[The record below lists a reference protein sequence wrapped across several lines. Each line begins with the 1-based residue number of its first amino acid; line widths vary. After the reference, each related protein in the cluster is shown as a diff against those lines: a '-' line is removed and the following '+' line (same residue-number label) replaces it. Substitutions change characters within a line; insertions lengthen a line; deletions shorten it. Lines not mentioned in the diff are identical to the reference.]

1 MSESDVSEKH
11 GKCLCGAV
19 RVTAK
24 AASNHVGAC
33 HCRMCRRWSGGPYVE
48 INCGSDVTFKGQ
60 EHISVFGSS
69 DWAERG
75 FCAKCGTHLF
85 YRIKQTK
92 DHMMPAGLFDSDEG
106 ALTFTTQVFV
116 DEKPDYYS
124 FANNTQNMTGPEIF
138 AMFAQDD
145 Q

>member
-1 MSESDVSEKH
+1 MSDVSEKY

-19 RVTAK
+19 SITAK

-48 INCGSDVTFKGQ
+48 INCGTEVSFAGQ
-60 EHISVFGSS
+60 ENISVFSSS

-85 YRIKQTK
+85 YRIKETK
-92 DHMMPAGLFDSDEG
+92 EHMMPVGLFECDEG
-106 ALTFTTQVFV
+106 TLAFTTQVFV
-116 DEKPDYYS
+116 DEKPSYYS
-124 FANNTQNMTGPEIF
+124 FANETQNMTGPEIF
-138 AMFAQDD
+138 AMFSSSD
-145 Q
+145 